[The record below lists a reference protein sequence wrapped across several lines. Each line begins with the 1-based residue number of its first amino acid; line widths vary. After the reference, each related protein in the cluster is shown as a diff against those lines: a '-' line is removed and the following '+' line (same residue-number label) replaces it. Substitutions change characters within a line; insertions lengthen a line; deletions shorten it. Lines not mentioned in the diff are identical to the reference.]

1 MKQYYENSEYRT
13 AIKRSQ
19 INVEAMNLVNQHYKY
34 LYNTLVKSE
43 GDKDIFQ
50 DTVLSISYK
59 YNPDKEFTEQFI
71 FHFKSNQ
78 YGLLQESKMRNY
90 IIRVNPDKYYFK
102 TEEEYLEPNK
112 SSLDEFTANILQD
125 ARNKITTKN

>member
-1 MKQYYENSEYRT
+1 
-13 AIKRSQ
+13 
-19 INVEAMNLVNQHYKY
+19 MNLVNQHYKY

-59 YNPDKEFTEQFI
+59 YHPDKEITEQFI
-71 FHFKSNQ
+71 FHFQSNQ
-78 YGLLQESKMRNY
+78 YGLLQESMMKNY
-90 IIRVNPDKYYFK
+90 LIGEIPDNYDLK

-112 SSLDEFTANILQD
+112 ISLDELTANILQD